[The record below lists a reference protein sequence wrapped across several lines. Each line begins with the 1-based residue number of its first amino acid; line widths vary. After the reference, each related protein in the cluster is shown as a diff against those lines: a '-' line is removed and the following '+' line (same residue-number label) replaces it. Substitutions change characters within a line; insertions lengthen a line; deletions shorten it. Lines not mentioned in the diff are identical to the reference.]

1 MVTLHEVITFLVSM
15 QISISSLQTHNV
27 NRCGRS
33 RHLARKLSLR
43 RKRSSPNVFEMAA
56 TETITSI
63 ILIKLIRVSL
73 GTVRHPRR
81 FKIVVIDIQITLK
94 QMLRDF
100 IGIRVNRAKKSGMV
114 NITSSVNSRERSG
127 KIGRAVQQECRD
139 RSRMPSTAI
148 FTLSLHDALPICIIL
163 IKLIRVS
170 LGTVRHPRRFK
181 IVVIDIQITL
191 KQMLR
196 DFIGI
201 RVNRAKKSGM
211 VNITSSVNS
220 RERSGINTILHE
232 LNPLFTIN
240 VTMRDI
246 KSKNVYSRVNS
257 KATTQWRKTESA
269 NGVHLEGVASDNR
282 SS

>member
-1 MVTLHEVITFLVSM
+1 M
-15 QISISSLQTHNV
+15 
-27 NRCGRS
+27 
-33 RHLARKLSLR
+33 
-43 RKRSSPNVFEMAA
+43 
-56 TETITSI
+56 
-63 ILIKLIRVSL
+63 ILIFYLYEIL
-73 GTVRHPRR
+73 N
-81 FKIVVIDIQITLK
+81 I
-94 QMLRDF
+94 F
-100 IGIRVNRAKKSGMV
+100 ICFFFN
-114 NITSSVNSRERSG
+114 
-127 KIGRAVQQECRD
+127 D
-139 RSRMPSTAI
+139 TATTEI
-148 FTLSLHDALPICIIL
+148 YTLSLHDALPIF
-163 IKLIRVS
+163 IRVS

-246 KSKNVYSRVNS
+246 KS
-257 KATTQWRKTESA
+257 
-269 NGVHLEGVASDNR
+269 
-282 SS
+282 

>member
-1 MVTLHEVITFLVSM
+1 MIKHSFWIVVLTLPSKPSVNLFFFSSRRRRTRSVSAFL
-15 QISISSLQTHNV
+15 L
-27 NRCGRS
+27 NRS
-33 RHLARKLSLR
+33 ADL
-43 RKRSSPNVFEMAA
+43 
-56 TETITSI
+56 TETITS
-63 ILIKLIRVSL
+63 
-73 GTVRHPRR
+73 
-81 FKIVVIDIQITLK
+81 
-94 QMLRDF
+94 
-100 IGIRVNRAKKSGMV
+100 
-114 NITSSVNSRERSG
+114 
-127 KIGRAVQQECRD
+127 
-139 RSRMPSTAI
+139 
-148 FTLSLHDALPICIIL
+148 IIL

-257 KATTQWRKTESA
+257 K
-269 NGVHLEGVASDNR
+269 
-282 SS
+282 

>member
-1 MVTLHEVITFLVSM
+1 MLSPSRVHRDLHSFPT
-15 QISISSLQTHNV
+15 
-27 NRCGRS
+27 R
-33 RHLARKLSLR
+33 
-43 RKRSSPNVFEMAA
+43 RSSD
-56 TETITSI
+56 
-63 ILIKLIRVSL
+63 L
-73 GTVRHPRR
+73 
-81 FKIVVIDIQITLK
+81 
-94 QMLRDF
+94 
-100 IGIRVNRAKKSGMV
+100 
-114 NITSSVNSRERSG
+114 
-127 KIGRAVQQECRD
+127 
-139 RSRMPSTAI
+139 
-148 FTLSLHDALPICIIL
+148 
-163 IKLIRVS
+163 
-170 LGTVRHPRRFK
+170 PRRFK

-257 KATTQWRKTESA
+257 
-269 NGVHLEGVASDNR
+269 
-282 SS
+282 

>member
-15 QISISSLQTHNV
+15 QISISSLHTHNV

-33 RHLARKLSLR
+33 RHLERKLSLR
-43 RKRSSPNVFEMAA
+43 RKPSSPNVFEMAA

-81 FKIVVIDIQITLK
+81 FKIVVIDMQITLK
-94 QMLRDF
+94 R
-100 IGIRVNRAKKSGMV
+100 
-114 NITSSVNSRERSG
+114 
-127 KIGRAVQQECRD
+127 
-139 RSRMPSTAI
+139 
-148 FTLSLHDALPICIIL
+148 
-163 IKLIRVS
+163 
-170 LGTVRHPRRFK
+170 
-181 IVVIDIQITL
+181 
-191 KQMLR
+191 MLR

-232 LNPLFTIN
+232 LNPQFTIN

-246 KSKNVYSRVNS
+246 KSKKIGRAVQQECRDRSRMQTS
-257 KATTQWRKTESA
+257 ARKKKS
-269 NGVHLEGVASDNR
+269 VAS
-282 SS
+282 

>member
-100 IGIRVNRAKKSGMV
+100 IGIRVNRA
-114 NITSSVNSRERSG
+114 E
-127 KIGRAVQQECRD
+127 
-139 RSRMPSTAI
+139 
-148 FTLSLHDALPICIIL
+148 
-163 IKLIRVS
+163 
-170 LGTVRHPRRFK
+170 
-181 IVVIDIQITL
+181 
-191 KQMLR
+191 
-196 DFIGI
+196 
-201 RVNRAKKSGM
+201 KSGM

-269 NGVHLEGVASDNR
+269 NGVHLER
-282 SS
+282 SEERFSRNAETDLVCRLLLEKKNVLFIHAFANLTELRTERGLVLVDTGNSLARAKTFAAVRGW

>member
-33 RHLARKLSLR
+33 RNLARKLSIR
-43 RKRSSPNVFEMAA
+43 RKQSSLNVFEMAA

-73 GTVRHPRR
+73 GMVRHPRR

-114 NITSSVNSRERSG
+114 NITSSVNRRERS
-127 KIGRAVQQECRD
+127 V
-139 RSRMPSTAI
+139 
-148 FTLSLHDALPICIIL
+148 
-163 IKLIRVS
+163 IKAS
-170 LGTVRHPRRFK
+170 
-181 IVVIDIQITL
+181 
-191 KQMLR
+191 
-196 DFIGI
+196 
-201 RVNRAKKSGM
+201 
-211 VNITSSVNS
+211 
-220 RERSGINTILHE
+220 LHE

-246 KSKNVYSRVNS
+246 KSKNVCSRVNRRA
-257 KATTQWRKTESA
+257 ATAWRKTARDSA
-269 NGVHLEGVASDNR
+269 VQREDLAWDRPSISKCNKAWNR
-282 SS
+282 